1 MFRAVYLC
9 FFFSLCIRRKLSR
22 LCTNIYIYIYIYINL
37 ESRIPVDLLRR
48 FIRFETDKNVS
59 RMECHGWIV

>member
-1 MFRAVYLC
+1 MEYFAPYIFVSFSHFVLDVNYLVYVQ
-9 FFFSLCIRRKLSR
+9 
-22 LCTNIYIYIYIYINL
+22 IYYINL

-59 RMECHGWIV
+59 RLE